1 MPGSRKNR
9 SRSSSRSRSRSRSP
23 IRAPPPSPVPYQGA
37 PPAPT
42 LQNRTTSIANIIAE
56 GFAWGT
62 GVSVA
67 KNIFN
72 SGEQKDDKKTIYS
85 EKNEITVNKDDLWK
99 KYNECIEKTDGSK
112 CNDIIIED
120 IN

>member
-1 MPGSRKNR
+1 MPR
-9 SRSSSRSRSRSRSP
+9 SRSNSPNSSRTSSRSRSP
-23 IRAPPPSPVPYQGA
+23 IRAPPPSPVPYPGA

-42 LQNRTTSIANIIAE
+42 LQNRSSSIANVIAE

-72 SGEQKDDKKTIYS
+72 SGEQKDNKKTIYI

-112 CNDIIIED
+112 CNDILIED